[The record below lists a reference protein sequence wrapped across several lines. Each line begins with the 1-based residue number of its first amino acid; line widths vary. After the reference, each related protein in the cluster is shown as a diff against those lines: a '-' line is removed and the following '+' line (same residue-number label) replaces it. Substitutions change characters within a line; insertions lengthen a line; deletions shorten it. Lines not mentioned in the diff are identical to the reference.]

1 MSHRFSTRDVV
12 GMLFVLMGSV
22 GTITWALWRGNV
34 AFQVMHGSRSRL
46 PELHADPSAP
56 FALPQGDMEVGRG
69 IGGGLLSFLDLPSV
83 ALLAA
88 SFVVAVAGLVIC
100 WQWSEWTSVFLA
112 QVTTIVILAP
122 MVIVITGLMH
132 PDDPPP
138 AVDRSAERVASFET
152 WAEGRYGIE
161 VDARTLDDLEP
172 GATFE
177 VRGGRVVETEAMHST
192 DGVTSTSGLVLVE
205 DGEELPVSEGT

>member
-12 GMLFVLMGSV
+12 GTLFVVMGSMGAIV
-22 GTITWALWRGNV
+22 WAIWRGGV
-34 AFQVMHGSRSRL
+34 AHQVMHGSRSHL

-56 FALPQGDMEVGRG
+56 FALPQGDTEVGRG
-69 IGGGLLSFLDLPSV
+69 IVGGLLSFLDLPSV

-88 SFVVAVAGLVIC
+88 SFVVTIVGLLIC
-100 WQWSEWTSVFLA
+100 LQPTTLAPVFLA
-112 QVTTIVILAP
+112 HVATIVILAP
-122 MVIVITGLMH
+122 IVIVVTGLIH
-132 PDDPPP
+132 PDAPPP

-152 WAEGRYGIE
+152 WAESRYGIE

-177 VRGGRVVETEAMHST
+177 VRDGRVIETETVHST